1 MTAEEKI
8 VSHYGSEH
16 QLKKTVE
23 ELMELVLEIQRYL
36 NGSNNRQELVEEM
49 GDAENMLSQMRR
61 ILKIDLNEIEA
72 VIRQKE
78 ERTIEIIG
86 RRNGGQN
93 KTDG

>member
-8 VSHYGSEH
+8 VAHYGSEH

-23 ELMELVLEIQRYL
+23 ELMELVLAIQHYL
-36 NGSNNRQELVEEM
+36 DGRNNREELVEEM
-49 GDAENMLSQMRR
+49 GDAENMLSQMGR

-86 RRNGGQN
+86 ERNARSN
-93 KTDG
+93 

>member
-8 VSHYGSEH
+8 VAHFGPEH
-16 QLKKTVE
+16 QLKKTAE
-23 ELMELVLEIQRYL
+23 ELMELVLAIQHYL
-36 NGSNNRQELVEEM
+36 GGRNNREEIIEEM

-86 RRNGGQN
+86 EENAERNNQG
-93 KTDG
+93 

>member
-8 VSHYGSEH
+8 VAHFGPEH

-23 ELMELVLEIQRYL
+23 ELTELTLAIQHHL
-36 NGSNNRQELVEEM
+36 NGRSNREELVEEM

-61 ILKIDLNEIEA
+61 ILKIDLNEIES

-78 ERTIEIIG
+78 ERTIEIIE